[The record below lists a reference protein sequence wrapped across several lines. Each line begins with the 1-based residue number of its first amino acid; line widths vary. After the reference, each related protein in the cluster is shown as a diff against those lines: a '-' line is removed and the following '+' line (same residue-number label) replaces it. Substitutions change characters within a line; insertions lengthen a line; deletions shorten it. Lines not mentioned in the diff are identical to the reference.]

1 MGGDELFGDG
11 DMKDCVYNKAFLFF
25 TGATWPFHAVRA
37 GSITCT
43 SQVANKA
50 ACMVNVWPNLY
61 TGVAVCLIVLHVV
74 GSYRGT
80 LAG

>member
-1 MGGDELFGDG
+1 M
-11 DMKDCVYNKAFLFF
+11 
-25 TGATWPFHAVRA
+25 RA

-61 TGVAVCLIVLHVV
+61 TGVAFCLIVLHVL

-80 LAG
+80 LVG